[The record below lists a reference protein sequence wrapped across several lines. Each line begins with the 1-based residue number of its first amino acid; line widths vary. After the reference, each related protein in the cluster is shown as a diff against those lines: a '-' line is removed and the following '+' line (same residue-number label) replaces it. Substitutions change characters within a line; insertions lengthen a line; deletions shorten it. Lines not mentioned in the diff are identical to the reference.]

1 MVYLTKHVKERMKE
15 RCKDWDVTMLVT
27 MASMAIKCGMKFKKT
42 VGMGT
47 DVVRYSFLNHV
58 VVARKLSK
66 NNYLVL
72 TII

>member
-42 VGMGT
+42 V
-47 DVVRYSFLNHV
+47 FLTMW
-58 VVARKLSK
+58 LWQGS
-66 NNYLVL
+66 LVK
-72 TII
+72 IIILY